1 MPESQEITQKN
12 RQTAVFDDALVL
24 LYVGFP
30 KAVQVAKR
38 IRRDRLIIL
47 CEHKLNDRLVRMG
60 QIDTLT
66 AFFRLEIDK
75 TDAVLF
81 LHRMIDTADCNGD
94 FCFCLV

>member
-12 RQTAVFDDALVL
+12 RQTAVFDDTLVL

-38 IRRDRLIIL
+38 IRRDRLVIL
-47 CEHKLNDRLVRMG
+47 CDHKLNDRLVRMG

-75 TDAVLF
+75 TVL
-81 LHRMIDTADCNGD
+81 
-94 FCFCLV
+94 CFSSIG